1 MASGLV
7 AFRKTDRLTQRCV
20 DLGEPVTHQAGNHRG
35 DSVDVLP
42 AGQLATTSDQERTD
56 FAWLLITDIPA
67 AVDQKAK
74 KWLTK
79 HTTLGDPPTVD
90 RPRIINMDIDLL
102 KIEYPAQ
109 ASNIDKLFEV
119 GWTQT
124 ITSIENFALPWVKVR
139 KAIKNKILT
148 RVMTDAEWEV
158 DPDAEE

>member
-1 MASGLV
+1 MASGLI
-7 AFRKTDRLTQRCV
+7 AFRKTDRLTGRCQKFS
-20 DLGEPVTHQAGNHRG
+20 LPASSPVGNHRG
-35 DSVDVLP
+35 DSIDVLP
-42 AGQLATTSDQERTD
+42 AGQLSQTSDQERTD

-67 AVDQKAK
+67 AVAQMAK

-109 ASNIDKLFEV
+109 ASNIDKLFDV

-124 ITSIENFALPWVKVR
+124 ITSIENFAIPWVKVR